1 MNYSVPLIAGYVK
14 KRTGNAAF
22 RWGWGWGGEGGV
34 VGGAVKMFAMDF
46 FFLKMTALPHIH
58 VA

>member
-22 RWGWGWGGEGGV
+22 RWGGGGGGSGRGSSQNV
-34 VGGAVKMFAMDF
+34 RNGF
-46 FFLKMTALPHIH
+46 FFFKMTALPHIH